1 MLCSVFTTSGIQIL
15 LSSKPAVR
23 QNTLKKGGKMKKV
36 VVLILILALL
46 SLTGIAN
53 AGNKTGPFIGGSL
66 GYATTDVSK
75 GSYNYDDDDLGFKI
89 FGGYNFGVIPLLDL
103 AVEGSYV
110 DFGQASSSGTI
121 KQEVDVSGWDLFGL
135 AALNLGPIGVFG
147 KVGRILWNRDSNIN
161 VLDDSGNDMAYGIGA
176 RFQIGSFG
184 IRAEYEYFDID
195 SSDIGMFS
203 AGVSWTF

>member
-1 MLCSVFTTSGIQIL
+1 
-15 LSSKPAVR
+15 
-23 QNTLKKGGKMKKV
+23 MKKV
-36 VVLILILALL
+36 VVMILGLALL
-46 SLTGIAN
+46 SISGVAD
-53 AGNKTGPFIGGSL
+53 AGNKTGPYIGGSL

-75 GSYNYDDDDLGFKI
+75 GSYNFDDNDAGFKI

-110 DFGQASSSGTI
+110 DFGQATSSI
-121 KQEVDVSGWDLFGL
+121 QKVDVTGWDIFGL

-147 KVGRILWNRDSNIN
+147 KVGRIWWNRDSNIN

-176 RFQIGSFG
+176 RFQVGSFG

-195 SSDIGMFS
+195 SSDAGMFS

>member
-1 MLCSVFTTSGIQIL
+1 
-15 LSSKPAVR
+15 
-23 QNTLKKGGKMKKV
+23 MKKV
-36 VVLILILALL
+36 VVMILSLALL
-46 SLTGIAN
+46 SITGVAN

-66 GYATTDVSK
+66 GYTTIDVSE
-75 GSYNYDDDDLGFKI
+75 GVYNFDDDDVGFKI

-110 DFGQASSSGTI
+110 NFGQASSSG
-121 KQEVDVSGWDLFGL
+121 QEVDVTGWDLFGL

-147 KVGRILWNRDSNIN
+147 KVGQILWNSDSNIN
-161 VLDDSGNDMAYGIGA
+161 LDDSGNGMAYGVGV

-184 IRAEYEYFDID
+184 IRAEYEYFDLD
-195 SSDIGMFS
+195 STDIGMFS

>member
-1 MLCSVFTTSGIQIL
+1 MRKGFVIFLGLAIL
-15 LSSKPAVR
+15 S
-23 QNTLKKGGKMKKV
+23 
-36 VVLILILALL
+36 I
-46 SLTGIAN
+46 TGAAN

-66 GYATTDVSK
+66 GYANTDVSK
-75 GSYNYDDDDLGFKI
+75 GSNNFDDDDLGFKI

-110 DFGQASSSGTI
+110 DFGQASSSGII
-121 KQEVDVSGWDLFGL
+121 KQEVDVTGLDLFGL

-147 KVGRILWNRDSNIN
+147 KVGQIWWNRDSNIN
-161 VLDDSGNDMAYGIGA
+161 ELDDSGNDMAYGLGA

-184 IRAEYEYFDID
+184 IRAEYEYFDLD
-195 SSDIGMFS
+195 SSDIGIFS